1 MPSSANGIWR
11 LRDRTLELNE
21 PLAAG
26 IVNVTTDSMFSG
38 ARSGTAEQAI
48 ADGLRLEAEG
58 FGMLDIGAVPARAG
72 EPVHADD
79 EAGRLCPAIEGLAAR
94 AAVPISADTFSPDV
108 ARRAI
113 AAGAHAINDIG
124 GASDPAMLELVAD
137 TGAGLVLTHI
147 EGPPRVDRD
156 PPEYGNVVGH
166 LAEWFEA
173 KLSAAAAAG
182 VAREQVVLDPG
193 LDLDLSVDHGI
204 AILSRLEELTALGRP
219 LYLALSRKD
228 LLGAIAAGSWD
239 RRLGADERLA
249 GTLAAT
255 ALAVAG
261 GALIFRL
268 HDREALDAMNVA
280 AAISSQ

>member
-1 MPSSANGIWR
+1 
-11 LRDRTLELNE
+11 
-21 PLAAG
+21 
-26 IVNVTTDSMFSG
+26 
-38 ARSGTAEQAI
+38 
-48 ADGLRLEAEG
+48 
-58 FGMLDIGAVPARAG
+58 MLDIGAVPARAG
-72 EPVHADD
+72 EPVPADE
-79 EAGRLCPAIEGLAAR
+79 EAERLCPAIEGLAAG
-94 AAVPISADTFSPDV
+94 AAVPISADTFSPGV

-124 GASDPAMLELVAD
+124 GASDPSMFELVAEA
-137 TGAGLVLTHI
+137 GAGLVLTHI

-156 PPEYGNVVGH
+156 PPGCGDVIAY

-173 KLSAAAAAG
+173 RLSEGEKRG

-193 LDLDLSVDHGI
+193 LDLDLSVDDGI

-228 LLGAIAAGSWD
+228 LFGAIVAGSWAN
-239 RRLGADERLA
+239 RAEADERLA
-249 GTLAAT
+249 GTMAAT

-268 HDREALDAMNVA
+268 HDREALDAMNIA
-280 AAISSQ
+280 AAISRR